1 MPKATKKV
9 STAARDRRLRRV
21 KDSFGPALKKARRI
35 RHLTLHELA
44 DRIGCSPSAL
54 SKIENQKA
62 APSFSMVYA
71 ICRALRMDVT
81 TLLENPTS
89 PRAIVT
95 KAGRHTV
102 FHTTGMEFQALVQAT
117 PEHRMEVHVV
127 DIAPGAHSG
136 APMGH
141 GPGEVVGLVFEG
153 TLKLTVDG
161 KTAQRGT
168 RRLVRLFVRPASQF
182 RQLWRAPH
190 ARAVRS
196 SAAGRLRFA
205 VAWHQMKRRT
215 PPALAH
221 GQFMFL

>member
-1 MPKATKKV
+1 MPKATKRAP
-9 STAARDRRLRRV
+9 TAARDRRLGRV

-62 APSFSMVYA
+62 APSFSMVYG

-81 TLLENPTS
+81 TLLENPTP

-136 APMGH
+136 PPMGH

-161 KTAQRGT
+161 KPHNVEPGDSFAFSYDRPHSFGNSGARPTRVLFVLAPPVDFASRSLGT
-168 RRLVRLFVRPASQF
+168 R
-182 RQLWRAPH
+182 
-190 ARAVRS
+190 
-196 SAAGRLRFA
+196 
-205 VAWHQMKRRT
+205 
-215 PPALAH
+215 
-221 GQFMFL
+221 